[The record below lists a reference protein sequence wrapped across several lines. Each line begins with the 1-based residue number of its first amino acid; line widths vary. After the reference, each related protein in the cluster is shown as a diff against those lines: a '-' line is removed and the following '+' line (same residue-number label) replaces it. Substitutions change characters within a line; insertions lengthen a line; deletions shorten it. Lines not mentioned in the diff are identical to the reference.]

1 MAEGGLKV
9 AVSVPP
15 VVTVKPAILGVPPQS
30 YLRLPEPAAG
40 APFKTSEPPHGAV
53 VTADAAGMTVC
64 GICNDVI
71 A

>member
-1 MAEGGLKV
+1 MKV

-15 VVTVKPAILGVPPQS
+15 VVTVKPGTLGVLPQS
-30 YLRLPEPAAG
+30 YLRVPDTG
-40 APFKTSEPPHGAV
+40 VGGPFKTSEPPHGAV
-53 VTADAAGMTVC
+53 VTADGAGMTVC